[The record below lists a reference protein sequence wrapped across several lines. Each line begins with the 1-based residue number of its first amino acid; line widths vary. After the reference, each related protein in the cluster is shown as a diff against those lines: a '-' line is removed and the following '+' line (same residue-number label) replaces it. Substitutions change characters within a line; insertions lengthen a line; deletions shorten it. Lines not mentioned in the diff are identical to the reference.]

1 MYLNSETKKEIFAAK
16 GHQKKATDTGSA
28 ESQIALFTHR
38 INALTAHLNTNKKDH
53 STRRGLLML
62 VGKRKK
68 LLSYLQ
74 RNDITRYRA
83 ILADLNL
90 RK

>member
-1 MYLNSETKKEIFAAK
+1 MYPTKEEKKRIFKEYGFLKSE
-16 GHQKKATDTGSA
+16 TDTGSPEA
-28 ESQIALFTHR
+28 QVALLTYR
-38 INALTAHLNTNKKDH
+38 IKHITEHLKTNKKDF
-53 STRRGLLML
+53 SSRRGLLKM

-74 RNDITRYRA
+74 KNDIERYRN
-83 ILADLNL
+83 IVKSLGL

>member
-1 MYLNSETKKEIFAAK
+1 MYLNSEKKKEIFAAH
-16 GHQKKATDTGSA
+16 GIQKKVTDTGSP
-28 ESQIALFTHR
+28 ESQVALFTTR

-74 RNDITRYRA
+74 KNDITRYRA